1 MRLRKCNTGDFNNK
15 KLLIVNIILPVNLAI
30 CIAMLVMQFLFMQ
43 TDVNKNGIVS
53 KRFLYKPILAAVR
66 GEYENVPP
74 WISFITLGNGQILF
88 PEVTEEALK
97 ELGMFEEKVQGGM
110 SLEDWAIFLAEDS
123 DDYDTF
129 LGFMYNGEPGMCIY
143 KADRLPGPLLLI
155 YNPVYLG
162 FMVLLVTMAF
172 TFGAVM
178 MNSHHRNVQVL
189 VRASQRIKLGD
200 FETPIESR
208 CHNELYRVFEAWEEM
223 RKELMAGRNRGIL
236 MITGITHDLKTPLTS
251 MRMYLE
257 AIRDGIIEEEEERYD
272 AINKTLGKAGM
283 LEDRIDEMLYAIRSI
298 STGWTE
304 DDVLDTTSWINEL
317 DHIFSEECSLNKRR
331 YESDIRIPEALE
343 LKGSHRML
351 TRTIHN
357 LLDNAVRYTKE
368 EDSIRFSVYW
378 DKEESMLVLKL
389 EDSGPGIPPG
399 DRDVIFDMFFRK
411 DKGRNTRGMGIGLA
425 AVKFMAQDHGGSV
438 ACVDTELG
446 GACFEVRL
454 PVIV

>member
-1 MRLRKCNTGDFNNK
+1 MSVENK
-15 KLLIVNIILPVNLAI
+15 KLLIVNIILPINLI
-30 CIAMLVMQFLFMQ
+30 LCIAMLVMQFLFMQ

-53 KRFLYKPILAAVR
+53 KRFLYKPLMAAIQ
-66 GEYENVPP
+66 GEYDKVPG
-74 WISFITLGNGQILF
+74 WISFITLSNGEILF
-88 PEVTEEALK
+88 PEVTEEALQ
-97 ELGMFEEKVQGGM
+97 EVAFFQEKAQGM
-110 SLEDWAIFLAEDS
+110 SLEDWAVYLAESS
-123 DDYDTF
+123 DNYDTF
-129 LGFMYNGEPGMCIY
+129 LGFTYEGRLGMCIY

-172 TFGAVM
+172 TFGAVL

-200 FETPIESR
+200 FETPVEAR
-208 CHNELYRVFEAWEEM
+208 THNELYRVFEAWEEM
-223 RKELMAGRNRGIL
+223 RKELLASRNRGLI

-257 AIRDGIIEEEEERYD
+257 AIRDGVIEEEEERKD

-283 LEDRIDEMLYAIRSI
+283 LEDRIDEMLHAIRSI

-304 DDVLDTTSWINEL
+304 DDVLDSVAWINEL
-317 DHIFSEECSLNKRR
+317 DTIFSEECSLNKRR
-331 YESDIRIPEALE
+331 YESDIRIPESLE

-368 EDSIRFSVYW
+368 EDIIRFAVHWS
-378 DKEESMLVLKL
+378 KEEKMLVLRM
-389 EDSGPGIPPG
+389 EDSGPGIPPEE
-399 DRDVIFDMFFRK
+399 RDVIFEMFFRK

-438 ACVDTELG
+438 ACVDTDLG

>member
-1 MRLRKCNTGDFNNK
+1 MRHHRSDDFSSNK
-15 KLLIVNIILPVNLAI
+15 KLLIVNIILPVNLAL
-30 CIAMLVMQFLFMQ
+30 CIAMLVLQFLFMQ
-43 TDVNKNGIVS
+43 TEVDKNGIVS
-53 KRFLYKPILAAVR
+53 KRFLYKAIKAAVR
-66 GEYENVPP
+66 GDIESVPH
-74 WISFITLGNGQILF
+74 WISFITMGTGEILY
-88 PEVTEEALK
+88 PELTEEL
-97 ELGMFEEKVQGGM
+97 LMDVEEYNKTVAEGM
-110 SLEDWAIFLAEDS
+110 SLEEWSVYLSEHSS
-123 DDYDTF
+123 DYETF
-129 LGFMYNGEPGMCIY
+129 MGFTYNGNPGMCIY
-143 KADRLPGPLLLI
+143 KGNKLPGPLLLI

-162 FMVLLVTMAF
+162 FMALLVSMAF
-172 TFGAVM
+172 AFGAVL

-223 RKELMAGRNRGIL
+223 RRELLAGRNRGIL

-257 AIRDGIIEEEEERYD
+257 AMRDGVIEEELERND
-272 AINKTLGKAGM
+272 AINKTLSKAGM

-298 STGWTE
+298 SSGWTE
-304 DDVLDTTSWINEL
+304 DDVLDTSSWINEL
-317 DHIFSEECSLNKRR
+317 DHLFSEECSLNQRR

-343 LKGSHRML
+343 LKGSQRML
-351 TRTIHN
+351 TRAVHN

-368 EDSIRFSVYW
+368 EDRIRFSVHW
-378 DKEESMLVLKL
+378 NKEDAMLVLRL
-389 EDSGPGIPPG
+389 EDSGPGIPPEE
-399 DRDVIFDMFFRK
+399 REVIFDMFFRK

-438 ACVDTELG
+438 SCVDTELG

-454 PVIV
+454 PVID